1 MIDEEAAEIVR
12 EVFNLYVQ
20 GYGLTTIAKMMN
32 AKGIKSP
39 EYYQR
44 RRLADWKPEISKKY
58 LWVQTSVKR
67 ILTNELYIGVMVNH
81 KTVTNKIRKTKTQV
95 PKDEQYRH
103 ENFCEP
109 IIEESVW
116 NQTQFLLAQRAVI
129 KPRSKN
135 GNKLHRYT
143 GIIKCADCGSSMIA
157 RKRKWRGNEYT
168 EYTCNSCHRYGKQ
181 YCTPHTVRESQLDE
195 LVVDEIRQLH
205 EYILSESEK
214 YDRIVRDWN
223 QKKPLYDKQIESH
236 ENSINGLT
244 KQIEELI
251 IERIGDR
258 EHAEIYNRMIAE
270 RESQIE
276 EHRNKIN
283 ECREYDKV
291 SKQKHKDYKEASQVI
306 QGIIDEGIISDTHL
320 RMLVNQ
326 VQVHQNKDKSLDI
339 KFRMNGNWSGGVAV
353 YVEPENE
360 VITYS

>member
-1 MIDEEAAEIVR
+1 
-12 EVFNLYVQ
+12 
-20 GYGLTTIAKMMN
+20 
-32 AKGIKSP
+32 
-39 EYYQR
+39 
-44 RRLADWKPEISKKY
+44 
-58 LWVQTSVKR
+58 
-67 ILTNELYIGVMVNH
+67 
-81 KTVTNKIRKTKTQV
+81 
-95 PKDEQYRH
+95 
-103 ENFCEP
+103 
-109 IIEESVW
+109 
-116 NQTQFLLAQRAVI
+116 
-129 KPRSKN
+129 
-135 GNKLHRYT
+135 
-143 GIIKCADCGSSMIA
+143 MIA

-214 YDRIVRDWN
+214 YDKIVRDWN

-236 ENSINGLT
+236 ENSISGLN

-283 ECREYDKV
+283 QCREYDKV

-306 QGIIDEGIISDTHL
+306 QEIIDEGIISDTHL

-326 VQVHQNKDKSLDI
+326 VQVHQNNDKSLDI

-353 YVEPENE
+353 YVEPESE
-360 VITYS
+360 EIACS

>member
-1 MIDEEAAEIVR
+1 
-12 EVFNLYVQ
+12 
-20 GYGLTTIAKMMN
+20 
-32 AKGIKSP
+32 
-39 EYYQR
+39 
-44 RRLADWKPEISKKY
+44 
-58 LWVQTSVKR
+58 
-67 ILTNELYIGVMVNH
+67 
-81 KTVTNKIRKTKTQV
+81 
-95 PKDEQYRH
+95 
-103 ENFCEP
+103 
-109 IIEESVW
+109 
-116 NQTQFLLAQRAVI
+116 
-129 KPRSKN
+129 
-135 GNKLHRYT
+135 
-143 GIIKCADCGSSMIA
+143 MIA
-157 RKRKWRGNEYT
+157 RKRNWRGNEYT

-181 YCTPHTVRESQLDE
+181 YCTPHTIRESQLDE

-214 YDRIVRDWN
+214 YDKIVRDWN
-223 QKKPLYDKQIESH
+223 QKKPLYDKQIENH

-251 IERIGDR
+251 IERISDR

-326 VQVHQNKDKSLDI
+326 VQIHQNEDKSLDI

-360 VITYS
+360 VITC